1 MSGDFKMFILL
12 LIFFIVY
19 VVSVVY
25 FYYKL
30 KLQDD
35 ELDELY
41 EQIYCYI
48 DRDFKL
54 GGKHDA

>member
-1 MSGDFKMFILL
+1 MFILL
-12 LIFFIVY
+12 LIFFIIY
-19 VVSVVY
+19 VLSVVY

-35 ELDELY
+35 ELEELY
-41 EQIYCYI
+41 EQIYYYI
-48 DRDFKL
+48 DRDFNL

>member
-1 MSGDFKMFILL
+1 MFILL

>member
-1 MSGDFKMFILL
+1 MFILL

-41 EQIYCYI
+41 HQIYWYI
-48 DRDFKL
+48 DRYNNL
-54 GGKHDA
+54 GGKHEA